1 MVKVNSQW
9 NTIIL
14 LNGSTFCSEEAVD
27 SLGPIG
33 GSVEIAFEIGSIVD
47 EEVSPSLSVSLIGAV
62 SESNG
67 LSVNHT
73 VVATNEG
80 NEPISSEVH
89 WIVAVPSSE
98 SSISSQTESTA

>member
-27 SLGPIG
+27 SLGPVG
-33 GSVEIAFEIGSIVD
+33 GSVEIAFEIGSIVHK
-47 EEVSPSLSVSLIGAV
+47 EVSLSLSVSLIGAV

-73 VVATNEG
+73 IVATNEG

-89 WIVAVPSSE
+89 WVVAVPSSE
-98 SSISSQTESTA
+98 SSISAQTDSTA